1 MPLRKSKSP
10 APGADRPS
18 LAPPWV
24 LLALAAMILLALVL
38 VYPQKALLERIGRAP
53 ESELSSAYLGNL
65 LRSNPDDPKLRLLVA
80 AQALRHGETASLR
93 STLQPV
99 LASGDPE
106 LQREAQWLLWQG
118 AAREFRNLPPG
129 ATAERQAH
137 KRQLSAQLARLAEE
151 SWPEER
157 LQAMAEQAFEIG
169 DTACA
174 LALYRKGASGLDD
187 RDAARHYARGAT
199 IALSRRDYRSSAE
212 LSLLASAR
220 SPERREANAY
230 RLDALR
236 TLQSGNLL
244 GDAVRVMEREIGD
257 QENDPETLDFATR
270 LARAAGRPD
279 LADHYVRRL
288 LRLTLL
294 RQLEA
299 LRLAEQRG
307 DVVAQKVSLRSEPG
321 GGGPQLP
328 FDDKTYT
335 LGYEVF
341 LENRKLDDAWK
352 VATSAVRQA
361 PADPAW
367 RERLAK
373 VAEWTSRP
381 EQALEQWWHLARQTQ
396 RDDAWQAVLR
406 LAPGLLND
414 RALLAALQ
422 YQITRQPD
430 DFALYRQAIAT
441 WERLGEPLA
450 ALAFLEPRSRHGE
463 RGMLIEMMADLA
475 DRAGDPQRALQ
486 LWRRLFENAAEITP
500 PRAVRAATLA
510 ALLDNSGEGLRWLE
524 AAWKPAAPSAED
536 ERERLRLTGQLA
548 LREQNA
554 ALAIRA
560 YELIG
565 QSSLAESGDFDALIA
580 MSAGP
585 APQTAARAALAA
597 WERFREPRHLI
608 RALGFYAGSEQWP
621 AIGKL
626 LERLKPDAPPPYD
639 SLPALRR
646 DAEFLRFSAAYH
658 HHVGQLREA
667 RRDLAAALALAPRS
681 DEIRSS
687 LLWVL
692 IDSNDAPGLRRF
704 LASHE
709 PSWRANPAM
718 HDALAAAYLAL
729 SRPQVALAQYLTPRF
744 GEHENDFLWLMNYA
758 DALDQNQQSDRAW
771 RLRRQLLSH
780 EWRAHQSSQ
789 HAAGRDWL
797 SDEALEE
804 ARRLAR
810 ARLTMLS
817 GNGDR
822 SLGTLRELLRLD
834 RERGQAATPAVT
846 EMLIGWMQQA
856 GEYPAER
863 AYLWQ
868 QAARSLGKPAN
879 RPLWAEISVALADE
893 DRSAL
898 HTLLDSHGERLPR
911 YDRIRAASVLGALR
925 AAQTDAFETQDQQPD
940 DDPLHMQLAE
950 SLLAFSD
957 HVGGQLASRKLGA
970 IDELLASAQ
979 AHLALTPR
987 LAMDLSMGQL
997 RRAVNDP
1004 GAMRHAPDETF
1015 VSLRMDL
1022 RHDDGSTAFL
1032 IEQRRSLGDYTPLQV
1047 EHTRRIDDRLSL
1059 RIGFGQHLASLESTA
1074 LRVAGMKDRAL
1085 FALSY
1090 APTRLDR
1097 LSVEQVVE
1105 RYTLQ
1110 TGAAVGRGNHT
1121 HLIYSHALRQENPNL
1136 EIGAFWSAHR
1146 FDRESGYADPALNAI
1161 LPAGMSSVG
1170 ELQPGFFLPD
1180 SFNFYG
1186 LRLSTDVRHE
1196 QAYTR
1201 ALRPYASVA
1210 RTWHS
1215 NLGPGYD
1222 LRVGVAG
1229 SVLGADHFSLTW
1241 GTGKAGLQV
1250 GGITREIQLNYR
1262 LHY

>member
-24 LLALAAMILLALVL
+24 LLVLATMILLALVL

-53 ESELSSAYLGNL
+53 ESELSSAYLSNL

-80 AQALRHGETASLR
+80 AQALRHGDTASLR
-93 STLQPV
+93 AMLQPV
-99 LASGDPE
+99 LASKDQE
-106 LQREAQWLLWQG
+106 LQREAQWILWQG
-118 AAREFRNLPPG
+118 AAREFRALPPG
-129 ATAERQAH
+129 ASTERQAR
-137 KRQLSAQLARLAEE
+137 KRELSAQLARLAQEN
-151 SWPEER
+151 WPDER
-157 LQAMAEQAFEIG
+157 LLTMAEQAFEIG
-169 DTACA
+169 DTTCA
-174 LALYRKGASGLDD
+174 LALYRKGASGLGN
-187 RDAARHYARGAT
+187 REAASHFARGAA
-199 IALSRRDYRSSAE
+199 IALAHGDYRSSAE

-220 SPERREANAY
+220 SPERKEANAY

-244 GDAVRVMEREIGD
+244 GDAVRLLEREIGD
-257 QENDPETLDFATR
+257 QENDPEMLDFATR

-279 LADHYVRRL
+279 LADRYVRRL
-288 LRLTLL
+288 LRLSLL
-294 RQLEA
+294 RQLEQV
-299 LRLAEQRG
+299 RFAEAHG
-307 DVVAQKVSLRSEPG
+307 EAFPQKVSLRSES
-321 GGGPQLP
+321 GGGPKLP

-352 VATSAVRQA
+352 VAASAVRQA
-361 PADPAW
+361 PDNMVW

-373 VAEWTSRP
+373 VAEWTARP

-406 LAPGLLND
+406 LAPGLLDD
-414 RALLAALQ
+414 RALLAAIQ
-422 YQITRQPD
+422 YQIAGQPD
-430 DFALYRQAIAT
+430 DIALYRQAIAT

-450 ALAFLEPRSRHGE
+450 ALAFLEPRSRHGQH
-463 RGMLIEMMADLA
+463 GMLVEMMADLA

-486 LWRRLFENAAEITP
+486 LWRRLFESPAEITP

-510 ALLDNSGEGLRWLE
+510 ALLDRSGEGLRWLE
-524 AAWKPAAPSAED
+524 AAWNPAAPGSAD

-554 ALAIRA
+554 DLAIRA

-565 QSSLAESGDFDALIA
+565 QSTLAETGDFDALIA

-597 WERFREPRHLI
+597 WERFRESRYLT
-608 RALGFYAGSEQWP
+608 RALGFYAGSDQWP

-639 SLPALRR
+639 TLPALRR
-646 DAEFLRFSAAYH
+646 DAEFLRFCAAYH
-658 HHVGQLREA
+658 HHVGQPREA

-729 SRPQVALAQYLTPRF
+729 SLPRVALEQYLTPRF
-744 GEHENDFLWLMNYA
+744 GDHENDFLWLMNYA

-771 RLRRQLLSH
+771 RLRRQLLSR
-780 EWRAHQSSQ
+780 EWRARQNAQ
-789 HAAGRDWL
+789 GPAGRDWL
-797 SDEALEE
+797 GEEALEE

-834 RERGQAATPAVT
+834 RERGQAATPAVS

-868 QAARSLGKPAN
+868 QAARALGKPAN
-879 RPLWAEISVALADE
+879 RPLWAEISVALAED

-898 HTLLDSHGERLPR
+898 HTLLDNHGERLPR
-911 YDRIRAASVLGALR
+911 YDRIRAASVLGAIR
-925 AAQTDAFETQDQQPD
+925 EAQTDAFESQDRQTD
-940 DDPLHMQLAE
+940 DDPLHMQLTE
-950 SLLAFSD
+950 SLLDFSD
-957 HVGGQLASRKLGA
+957 HAGGQAASRKLGA

-979 AHLALTPR
+979 IHLALTPR

-997 RRAVNDP
+997 RRSVGDP
-1004 GAMRHAPDETF
+1004 DIMRHAPDESF
-1015 VSLRMDL
+1015 VSLRMNL

-1032 IEQRRSLGDYTPLQV
+1032 IEQRRSLDDYTPLQV

-1059 RIGFGQHLASLESTA
+1059 RIGLGQHLPSLESTA

-1085 FALSY
+1085 LALSY

-1097 LSVEQVVE
+1097 LTVEQVVE

-1110 TGAAVGRGNHT
+1110 TGSAVGRGDHT
-1121 HLIYSHALRQENPNL
+1121 NLIYSHALRQENPNL

-1146 FDRESGYADPALNAI
+1146 FNRESSYADPALNAI
-1161 LPAGMSSVG
+1161 LPAAMSSVG

-1186 LRLSTDVRHE
+1186 LRLSTDIRHE

-1222 LRVGVAG
+1222 LRIGIAG